1 MTNVMGFRLTYF
13 AVSPKQFGQMKNVT
27 YLVIVFGWVPRISWL
42 MKLASLFL
50 ICRMVTTAFPFI
62 HCRIMN
68 GQANKCHNVINLTEE
83 LSVATAAMFDEIHAK
98 ITEMSKSYT
107 FSQFNVNISNL

>member
-1 MTNVMGFRLTYF
+1 
-13 AVSPKQFGQMKNVT
+13 
-27 YLVIVFGWVPRISWL
+27 

-98 ITEMSKSYT
+98 ITEMSKSYILYLFT
-107 FSQFNVNISNL
+107 IQCKHIKPIGITYICNYIFVID